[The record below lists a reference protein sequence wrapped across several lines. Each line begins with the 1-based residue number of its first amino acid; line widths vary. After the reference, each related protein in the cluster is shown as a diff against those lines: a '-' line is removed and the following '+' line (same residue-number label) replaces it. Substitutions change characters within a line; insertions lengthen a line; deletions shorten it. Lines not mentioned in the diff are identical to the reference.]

1 MITTDYGIIE
11 YALELSSNDHRQKT
25 TTNFNA
31 GFNFQRDIIVF
42 IEFSEPSESSCS
54 SSSSAL

>member
-11 YALELSSNDHRQKT
+11 YALELSSNDRRQKT

-42 IEFSEPSESSCS
+42 IEFSKPSESSCS